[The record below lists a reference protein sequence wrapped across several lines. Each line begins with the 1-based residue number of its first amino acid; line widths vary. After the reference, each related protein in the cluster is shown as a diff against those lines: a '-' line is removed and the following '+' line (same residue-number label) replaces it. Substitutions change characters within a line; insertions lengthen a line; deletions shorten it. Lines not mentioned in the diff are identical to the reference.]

1 MRITEFNSTVT
12 AKQLNESVAQQF
24 GQKLNLESF
33 SLEQLYDARNKLRTK
48 LSQFE
53 SRESFNA
60 VYESEEFQ
68 KNKLFLDVLNRAIDE
83 RLAED
88 TETEFSVM
96 EQMVLDKVNEGVIEF
111 TALPEELQEKAI
123 SAAGTDEDLAESAP
137 KGWEGTVKGMKKHR
151 DDIDNPWALA
161 HWMKN
166 KGYKSHQKE
175 SVSESVLSEGEEEKA
190 ELIMAARDMVD
201 RITNWMED
209 TANMQAEKM
218 LQLVD
223 QIRDEVGSDVAQEF
237 ESIAKPA
244 LATIY
249 TALEA
254 SRQQL
259 TSSVQLLTGE
269 ADTTQMMGEPVDG
282 LAGDELAG
290 DELAGDELAGD
301 ELAGDELGDE
311 FGADAA
317 AAGGEEAAGRMTR
330 ESVEYS
336 RRLASILAPKK
347 K

>member
-1 MRITEFNSTVT
+1 MRITEFNRTVS

-33 SLEQLYDARNKLRTK
+33 TLEQLYDARNKLRTK
-48 LSQFE
+48 MSQFE
-53 SRESFNA
+53 STSNFNA
-60 VYESEEFQ
+60 VYESEDYQ
-68 KNKLFLDVLNRAIDE
+68 KNKMFLDVLNRAIDE

-96 EQMVLDKVNEGVIEF
+96 EQLVLDKVNEGVIEF
-111 TALPEELQEKAI
+111 TSLPEELQEKAI
-123 SAAGTDEDLAESAP
+123 VAAGTDEELAEAAP
-137 KGWEGTVKGMKKHR
+137 KGWEGTVKSMKQHK
-151 DDIDNPWALA
+151 DEIDNPWALA

-166 KGYKSHQKE
+166 KGYKSHKKE
-175 SVSESVLSEGEEEKA
+175 DVSESVLHEGEEEKA

-223 QIRDEVGSDVAQEF
+223 QIRDEVGSDVSQEF
-237 ESIAKPA
+237 EAIAKPA

-259 TSSVQLLTGE
+259 TQSVQLLTGE
-269 ADTTQMMGEPVDG
+269 GEPVEMMGEPTDDLSG
-282 LAGDELAG
+282 EELPAEVPG
-290 DELAGDELAGD
+290 EEASLE
-301 ELAGDELGDE
+301 EPSDE
-311 FGADAA
+311 FGAAEA
-317 AAGGEEAAGRMTR
+317 AAGGDELEGRLTR
-330 ESVEYS
+330 ESIEYS

>member
-1 MRITEFNSTVT
+1 MRITEFNRKVT
-12 AKQLNESVAQQF
+12 AQQLNESVAQQF

-33 SLEQLYDARNKLRTK
+33 TLEQLYDARNKLRTK
-48 LSQFE
+48 MSQFE
-53 SRESFNA
+53 STSNFNA
-60 VYESEEFQ
+60 VYESEDYQ

-96 EQMVLDKVNEGVIEF
+96 EQMILDKVNEGVIEF
-111 TALPEELQEKAI
+111 TELPAELQEKAI
-123 SAAGTDEDLAESAP
+123 SAAGTDEELAEAAP
-137 KGWEGTVKGMKKHR
+137 KGWEGTVKAMKKHK

-166 KGYKSHQKE
+166 KGYKSHKKE
-175 SVSESVLSEGEEEKA
+175 GVSESVLHEGEEEKA

-201 RITNWMED
+201 RVTNWMED

-223 QIRDEVGSDVAQEF
+223 QIRDEVGSDIAQEF

-244 LATIY
+244 LATVY

-269 ADTTQMMGEPVDG
+269 GEGTEMLGAPT
-282 LAGDELAG
+282 
-290 DELAGDELAGD
+290 
-301 ELAGDELGDE
+301 DELGGEELPGEELPAEEPGTELAAEPEDE
-311 FGADAA
+311 FGAAEAA
-317 AAGGEEAAGRMTR
+317 VGGEEEAGRPTR
-330 ESVEYS
+330 ESIEYS